1 MRINS
6 WVTNRGENKMISE
19 NTARFLKRV
28 LPKPVLRNVTRIIL
42 DGYLSK
48 YARIEVVN
56 GERIEG
62 VKDPVIFACNHLSNS
77 DALVLHKVLKNND
90 ITFVAGVK
98 LSQNPVTSLGLELV
112 KIVPI
117 NPNTADKAAIENT
130 VRILKQGR
138 SILIFPE
145 GTRSR
150 AGSMIKVH
158 KGVLLLAKL
167 TGLPIVPI
175 GICGTEKLL
184 PINDNDMGGESFRH
198 ADVKVAIGES
208 FNIPAKCE
216 GEDRHSYEDRAIC
229 YIAKQIANL
238 LPEEYRGIYH

>member
-1 MRINS
+1 MVNS
-6 WVTNRGENKMISE
+6 WIIDRGENKMISE
-19 NTARFLKRV
+19 NTARLLKKI
-28 LPKPVLRNVTRIIL
+28 LPKPVLKKITKFIL
-42 DGYLSK
+42 EGYLSK

-56 GERIEG
+56 GERIKG
-62 VKDPVIFACNHLSNS
+62 LKDPVIFACNHLSNS
-77 DALVLHKVLKNND
+77 DALVLHKVMKNND

-98 LSQNPVTSLGLELV
+98 LSRNPVTSLGLELV

-130 VRILKQGR
+130 VRILKQGG
-138 SILIFPE
+138 SVLIFPE

-184 PINDNDMGGESFRH
+184 PINEEDIGRENFQH
-198 ADVKVAIGES
+198 ADVKVIIGEG
-208 FNIPAKCE
+208 FNIPVKQNK
-216 GEDRHSYEDRAIC
+216 EDRHSYEDRAINF
-229 YIAKQIANL
+229 IAKQIANL
-238 LPEEYRGIYH
+238 LPEEYQGIYR